1 MENLTF
7 IFVILTI
14 HFLAV
19 ISPGPDFVM
28 AVKNSLNYG
37 RKIGV
42 FTAAGFALGIVVHLF
57 YCYIGVAVAIS
68 QIPILFN
75 LIKIIGAIYLLY
87 VAYEIFLHRS
97 DVAHVDLSSHD
108 KTTITELQA
117 VRVGFWTNLL
127 NPKATLFFLGLFT
140 TAVPASVGKSVLLLV
155 CAGMVAN
162 TFLWFTLVSIVFTQS
177 KSLEVFQKYAVHINT
192 TLAILLTLLSVK
204 ILFF

>member
-1 MENLTF
+1 
-7 IFVILTI
+7 
-14 HFLAV
+14 
-19 ISPGPDFVM
+19 
-28 AVKNSLNYG
+28 
-37 RKIGV
+37 
-42 FTAAGFALGIVVHLF
+42 
-57 YCYIGVAVAIS
+57 
-68 QIPILFN
+68 
-75 LIKIIGAIYLLY
+75 
-87 VAYEIFLHRS
+87 
-97 DVAHVDLSSHD
+97 VDLSSHD